1 MAENVFIELSI
12 IILIAIGFAA
22 LMRLLRQPL
31 IIGYILT
38 GIVVSPYFLGLF
50 RSSED
55 ITTFGQVG
63 VALLLFMVG
72 LSLNPQVIREV
83 GKVSIIT
90 GVGQLLF
97 TAIVGFF
104 IAKVLGFSVI
114 TAIYIAVALTNCSTI
129 IILKLIS
136 DKGELDR
143 LYARITIGFLLV
155 QDLIAILILMFIS
168 SSAGGGTF
176 AHILTETVVKG
187 VGVLALLFVVGM
199 YVLPALIDRVA
210 KSQEF
215 LLLFSIGWCL
225 LLAAFMWYLNFSLEI
240 GALLAG
246 VTLSLSPYRYEIS
259 ARMKPLR
266 DFFIILFFIIIGS
279 QMNFQNVTY
288 SFWSIILFSLFILIG
303 NPLIMMIIMGAL
315 GYTKKTSFLVGLSV
329 AQVSEFTFI
338 MIALGIKVGHIPQE
352 IMSLVTVVG
361 MITIAGSTYMI
372 MYADKL
378 YGIFESYLG
387 IFERKGKKVDGIKK
401 QKTKTYDII
410 LFGYNKMGYDLLD
423 SFKKLRKKFLIVD
436 YDPDMVRRLTK
447 EGYDCQYGDA
457 EDIELLEDL
466 NVGKTKMLVSTIPD
480 VRANEI
486 IITKARE
493 QNKNAV
499 VIVLSNHIEDAL
511 RLYKSGA
518 TYVVMPHMVSGGHTS
533 SLIKKHGIDVKKFFK
548 ERGEHLKVLRERQ
561 KRHNVRKISELY
573 KKYIKGKFGKKK

>member
-1 MAENVFIELSI
+1 
-12 IILIAIGFAA
+12 
-22 LMRLLRQPL
+22 MRLLRQPL

-72 LSLNPQVIREV
+72 LNLNPQVIKEV
-83 GKVSIIT
+83 GRVSVIT
-90 GVGQLLF
+90 GIGQLIF
-97 TAIVGFF
+97 TAIAGFF
-104 IAKVLGFSVI
+104 IAKLLGFSIV
-114 TAIYIAVALTNCSTI
+114 TAIYISVALTNSSTI

-143 LYARITIGFLLV
+143 LYARITVGFLLV

-168 SSAGGGTF
+168 SSAGGGTWV
-176 AHILTETVVKG
+176 HILTETLVKG
-187 VGVLALLFVVGM
+187 AGVLGLLFVIGI
-199 YVLPALIDRVA
+199 YVLPKLIDRVA

-225 LLAAFMWYLNFSLEI
+225 LLAAFLWYLNFSLEI

-246 VTLSLSPYRYEIS
+246 VTLSLSPYRHEIS

-266 DFFIILFFIIIGS
+266 DFFIVLFFIIVGS
-279 QMNFQNVTY
+279 QMNFQQATY
-288 SFWSIILFSLFILIG
+288 SFTAIIIFSLFILIG
-303 NPLIMMIIMGAL
+303 NPLIMVIVMGIL
-315 GYTKKTSFLVGLSV
+315 GYTKKTSFLVGLCV

-338 MIALGIKVGHIPQE
+338 MIALGIKVGHVPQE

-372 MYADKL
+372 MYSEKL
-378 YGIFESYLG
+378 YSFFAPYLG

-401 QKTKTYDII
+401 QKIKTYDII

-436 YDPDMVRRLTK
+436 YDPEIVGKLTK

-457 EDIELLEDL
+457 EDVELLGDL
-466 NVGKTKMLVSTIPD
+466 NIGETKMVISTIPD
-480 VRANEI
+480 VRVNEI
-486 IITKARE
+486 IIGKARE

-499 VIVLSNHIEDAL
+499 VIVVSNHVEDAL

-518 TYVVMPHMVSGGHTS
+518 TYVVMPHMVSGGHAS
-533 SLIKKHGIDVKKFFK
+533 SLIKKHGMNMQKFFK
-548 ERGEHLKVLRERQ
+548 ERGEHLKILRERQ
-561 KRHNVRKISELY
+561 KRHNIRKFSELY
-573 KKYIKGKFGKKK
+573 AKIFKGKFGKKK

>member
-1 MAENVFIELSI
+1 
-12 IILIAIGFAA
+12 
-22 LMRLLRQPL
+22 
-31 IIGYILT
+31 
-38 GIVVSPYFLGLF
+38 
-50 RSSED
+50 
-55 ITTFGQVG
+55 
-63 VALLLFMVG
+63 
-72 LSLNPQVIREV
+72 
-83 GKVSIIT
+83 
-90 GVGQLLF
+90 
-97 TAIVGFF
+97 
-104 IAKVLGFSVI
+104 
-114 TAIYIAVALTNCSTI
+114 
-129 IILKLIS
+129 
-136 DKGELDR
+136 
-143 LYARITIGFLLV
+143 
-155 QDLIAILILMFIS
+155 
-168 SSAGGGTF
+168 
-176 AHILTETVVKG
+176 
-187 VGVLALLFVVGM
+187 
-199 YVLPALIDRVA
+199 
-210 KSQEF
+210 
-215 LLLFSIGWCL
+215 
-225 LLAAFMWYLNFSLEI
+225 
-240 GALLAG
+240 
-246 VTLSLSPYRYEIS
+246 
-259 ARMKPLR
+259 
-266 DFFIILFFIIIGS
+266 
-279 QMNFQNVTY
+279 
-288 SFWSIILFSLFILIG
+288 
-303 NPLIMMIIMGAL
+303 
-315 GYTKKTSFLVGLSV
+315 
-329 AQVSEFTFI
+329 

-447 EGYDCQYGDA
+447 EGYNCQYGDA

-518 TYVVMPHMVSGGHTS
+518 TYVVMPHMVSGEHTS
-533 SLIKKHGIDVKKFFK
+533 SLIKKHGVDVKKFFK

>member
-83 GKVSIIT
+83 GRVSIIT

-97 TAIVGFF
+97 TAIAGFF
-104 IAKVLGFSVI
+104 IAKLLGFSVL
-114 TAIYIAVALTNCSTI
+114 TAIYIAVALTNSSTI

-155 QDLIAILILMFIS
+155 QDLIAIFILMFIS
-168 SSAGGGTF
+168 SSAGGGTLG
-176 AHILTETVVKG
+176 HILIETLVKG

-225 LLAAFMWYLNFSLEI
+225 LLAAFLWYLNFSLEI

-246 VTLSLSPYRYEIS
+246 VTLSLSPYRHEIS

-266 DFFIILFFIIIGS
+266 DFFIILFFIIVGS

-288 SFWSIILFSLFILIG
+288 SFVSIIIFSLFILIG
-303 NPLIMMIIMGAL
+303 NPLILMIIMGAL

-338 MIALGIKVGHIPQE
+338 MIALGIKVGHVPQE

-361 MITIAGSTYMI
+361 LITIAGSTYMI

-378 YGIFESYLG
+378 YGVFEPYLG
-387 IFERKGKKVDGIKK
+387 IFERKGKKVDGVK
-401 QKTKTYDII
+401 KTKTKTHEII

-436 YDPDMVRRLTK
+436 YDPDIVRRLTK
-447 EGYDCQYGDA
+447 EGYDCHYGDA
-457 EDIELLEDL
+457 EDVELLEDL
-466 NVGKTKMLVSTIPD
+466 NVGKAKMLVSTIPD
-480 VRANEI
+480 IRVNEI
-486 IITKARE
+486 IIAKARE
-493 QNKNAV
+493 QNKDAL
-499 VIVLSNHIEDAL
+499 VIVLSNHIEDAI

-518 TYVVMPHMVSGGHTS
+518 TYVVMPHMVTGGHTS
-533 SLIKKHGIDVKKFFK
+533 SLIKKHGIDINKFFK

-561 KRHNVRKISELY
+561 KQHNIKKISEIY
-573 KKYIKGKFGKKK
+573 NKYLKGNFGRRK